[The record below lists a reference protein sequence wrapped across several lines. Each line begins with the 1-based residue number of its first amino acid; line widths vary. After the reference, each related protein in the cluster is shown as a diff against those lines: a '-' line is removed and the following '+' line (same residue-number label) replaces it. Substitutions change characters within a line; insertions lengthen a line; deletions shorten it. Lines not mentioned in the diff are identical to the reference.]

1 MFDSDA
7 PVLRADG
14 TLKDAS
20 EMEWINSPSAEKKTL
35 PPFRPEE
42 ASDGNESVSPA
53 PRKHLKG
60 KELAQRVDGKR
71 VAKQSEKAKTAL
83 LKGQHLDMHTKLFFS
98 RFEGIY
104 LISLLANMN

>member
-35 PPFRPEE
+35 PPFHPDD

-53 PRKHLKG
+53 PHKHLKG
-60 KELAQRVDGKR
+60 KEPAQCVGRKHI
-71 VAKQSEKAKTAL
+71 AKQSDKAKASL
-83 LKGQHLDMHTKLFFS
+83 LKGQHLDVHTKLVFQ
-98 RFEGIY
+98 
-104 LISLLANMN
+104 LL